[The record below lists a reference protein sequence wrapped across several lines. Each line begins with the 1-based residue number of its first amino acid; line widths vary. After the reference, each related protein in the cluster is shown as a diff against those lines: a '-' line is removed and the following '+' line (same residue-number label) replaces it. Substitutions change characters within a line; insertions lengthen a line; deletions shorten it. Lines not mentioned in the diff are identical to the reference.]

1 MSLFGCA
8 LDCQQGGLSFWV
20 IDYWL
25 FVTYSAFP
33 FQEYISEY
41 DYDTGS
47 ITNSTFVPSTGRF
60 DFSCFEDK
68 GTLLTFIR
76 NYLDSITHS
85 RCSTL
90 VYIFQEKESTYSAF
104 YSSVFADAG
113 FLLVIHSTLMEYYL
127 RDSPRDYQDDDFL
140 LVVDASGHSAS
151 LSYTCRRLGED
162 RFIPNSE
169 VTEAAIVDRM
179 VAMAAEEF
187 TRSFDVDVGK
197 DSYLEATLPKCCRE
211 AYQLYLRG
219 QPRVSITLQR
229 DEKKL
234 KVIFGPPNFDRI
246 YESIV
251 RLELMKPFTRL
262 GTVSAARLLYRVR
275 GFGPFAEAARRLL
288 EKDVVF
294 VHAEPLCPAL
304 CEPCQDWRQRLME
317 GRVVGDSNSQVL
329 EGSANSGMVEGSAK
343 SEVGESQ
350 ESLDYGRLLA
360 ARLREERGRP
370 RTWWP
375 VEEEDVEMRLSSLQA
390 ALGGVEGFV
399 PADQDTPCLEVGE
412 RGSVMAVLDP
422 ERGLLFRRGADR
434 EEVLQDEEVV
444 FAAEKTEHSRR
455 VWRGRGGVYDVTS
468 SVLND
473 EGEKEVC
480 AYRCDDVGD
489 ELSVGGGRSVLRTQS
504 QPLAVSLSGSA
515 GAVVL
520 SEEGV
525 DLRVGSEE
533 VRFGRT
539 AVSGS
544 RDGEGRVY
552 FADGTRYEGEVRAGL
567 CDGSGVLRGPHDELL
582 TVGVW
587 RDGKLASSLPLPPTR
602 PSSAPANDA
611 ARVTGGDGQAAP
623 AEVVQPADPIQPVE
637 MTEQAEQAQLSE
649 LSEETLEARENGW
662 VEFVDAVLARGDGL
676 TRETASR
683 LLLGAAALAGREEVV
698 GEEGEDETAT
708 ELGVTLTV
716 ESRVSEIPTW
726 RVEKVDVE
734 KYRITS
740 KEGDMVYLGGMKN
753 DQLEGEGVLYYKN
766 GGKLFEGSFC
776 RNRWNGMGTWF
787 FPNGTLHYKGM
798 WKDGEM
804 DGEGMLYRPVNIEY
818 SNSDFRRYVRHTGKK
833 NPHLSF
839 ARGFNPFT
847 IGEPPKS

>member
-1 MSLFGCA
+1 MAGEGVCPVGLSLFGCA

-211 AYQLYLRG
+211 AYQLHLRG

-317 GRVVGDSNSQVL
+317 GRVVGDSNSQVWRAVQTA
-329 EGSANSGMVEGSAK
+329 GWWRAVQRVRWGRARSHWTTDGCWRRDCGRSA
-343 SEVGESQ
+343 
-350 ESLDYGRLLA
+350 
-360 ARLREERGRP
+360 
-370 RTWWP
+370 
-375 VEEEDVEMRLSSLQA
+375 
-390 ALGGVEGFV
+390 GG
-399 PADQDTPCLEVGE
+399 
-412 RGSVMAVLDP
+412 
-422 ERGLLFRRGADR
+422 
-434 EEVLQDEEVV
+434 
-444 FAAEKTEHSRR
+444 
-455 VWRGRGGVYDVTS
+455 RGRGGRWRRRAWR
-468 SVLND
+468 
-473 EGEKEVC
+473 C
-480 AYRCDDVGD
+480 A
-489 ELSVGGGRSVLRTQS
+489 
-504 QPLAVSLSGSA
+504 
-515 GAVVL
+515 
-520 SEEGV
+520 
-525 DLRVGSEE
+525 
-533 VRFGRT
+533 
-539 AVSGS
+539 
-544 RDGEGRVY
+544 
-552 FADGTRYEGEVRAGL
+552 
-567 CDGSGVLRGPHDELL
+567 
-582 TVGVW
+582 
-587 RDGKLASSLPLPPTR
+587 
-602 PSSAPANDA
+602 
-611 ARVTGGDGQAAP
+611 
-623 AEVVQPADPIQPVE
+623 
-637 MTEQAEQAQLSE
+637 
-649 LSEETLEARENGW
+649 
-662 VEFVDAVLARGDGL
+662 
-676 TRETASR
+676 
-683 LLLGAAALAGREEVV
+683 
-698 GEEGEDETAT
+698 
-708 ELGVTLTV
+708 
-716 ESRVSEIPTW
+716 
-726 RVEKVDVE
+726 
-734 KYRITS
+734 
-740 KEGDMVYLGGMKN
+740 
-753 DQLEGEGVLYYKN
+753 
-766 GGKLFEGSFC
+766 
-776 RNRWNGMGTWF
+776 
-787 FPNGTLHYKGM
+787 
-798 WKDGEM
+798 
-804 DGEGMLYRPVNIEY
+804 
-818 SNSDFRRYVRHTGKK
+818 
-833 NPHLSF
+833 
-839 ARGFNPFT
+839 
-847 IGEPPKS
+847 

>member
-1 MSLFGCA
+1 
-8 LDCQQGGLSFWV
+8 
-20 IDYWL
+20 
-25 FVTYSAFP
+25 
-33 FQEYISEY
+33 
-41 DYDTGS
+41 
-47 ITNSTFVPSTGRF
+47 
-60 DFSCFEDK
+60 
-68 GTLLTFIR
+68 
-76 NYLDSITHS
+76 
-85 RCSTL
+85 
-90 VYIFQEKESTYSAF
+90 
-104 YSSVFADAG
+104 
-113 FLLVIHSTLMEYYL
+113 MEYYL

-211 AYQLYLRG
+211 AYQLHLRG

-329 EGSANSGMVEGSAK
+329 EGSANSGMVE
-343 SEVGESQ
+343 
-350 ESLDYGRLLA
+350 
-360 ARLREERGRP
+360 
-370 RTWWP
+370 
-375 VEEEDVEMRLSSLQA
+375 EDVEMRLSSMQA

-422 ERGLLFRRGADR
+422 ARGLLFRRGADR

-504 QPLAVSLSGSA
+504 QPLAVSLSGPA

-539 AVSGS
+539 AVSAS

-552 FADGTRYEGEVRAGL
+552 FADGTWYEGEVRTGL

-587 RDGKLASSLPLPPTR
+587 RDGKLASSLPLPPAQ
-602 PSSAPANDA
+602 PFSAPANDTA
-611 ARVTGGDGQAAP
+611 PVTGGDGQAAS
-623 AEVVQPADPIQPVE
+623 AEVVQPADPIQPVEPVE

-683 LLLGAAALAGREEVV
+683 LLLGAAALAGREEVA

-818 SNSDFRRYVRHTGKK
+818 SNSDFRRYVRQTGEK

>member
-1 MSLFGCA
+1 M
-8 LDCQQGGLSFWV
+8 
-20 IDYWL
+20 
-25 FVTYSAFP
+25 
-33 FQEYISEY
+33 
-41 DYDTGS
+41 
-47 ITNSTFVPSTGRF
+47 
-60 DFSCFEDK
+60 
-68 GTLLTFIR
+68 TLLTFIR
-76 NYLDSITHS
+76 NYLDCITHS

-90 VYIFQEKESTYSAF
+90 VYIFQEEESTYSFF
-104 YSSVFADAG
+104 YSSLFADAG
-113 FLLVIHSTLMEYYL
+113 FLLVIHSSLMEYYL
-127 RDSPRDYQDDDFL
+127 RDSQRNCQDDDFL
-140 LVVDASGHSAS
+140 LVVDASGHSAR

-162 RFIPNSE
+162 RFLPNSE

-179 VAMAAEEF
+179 VAMATEEF

-211 AYQLYLRG
+211 AYQLHLRG

-262 GTVSAARLLYRVR
+262 GAVSAARLLYRVR
-275 GFGPFAEAARRLL
+275 GAGPFAEAARRLL

-304 CEPCQDWRQRLME
+304 CEPCEDWRRRLLE
-317 GRVVGDSNSQVL
+317 GRVVG
-329 EGSANSGMVEGSAK
+329 SAK
-343 SEVGESQ
+343 SEAGEGEQ
-350 ESLDYGRLLA
+350 SLDYGRLLA

-370 RTWWP
+370 ALRWP
-375 VEEEDVEMRLSSLQA
+375 VEEEDVEMRVSSLQA
-390 ALGGVEGFV
+390 ALGGRVEDLV
-399 PADQDTPCLEVGE
+399 PIGQDASCLEVGE
-412 RGSVMAVLDP
+412 RGDTMAVLNP
-422 ERGLLFRRGADR
+422 ARGLLFRRGADR
-434 EEVLQDEEVV
+434 EEVLLNEEVV
-444 FAAEKTEHSRR
+444 FAAEKTQHSRR
-455 VWRGRGGVYDVTS
+455 VWRGRGGVWRVTS
-468 SVLND
+468 SIPCD

-480 AYRCDDVGD
+480 AYRCDDAGD
-489 ELSVGGGRSVLRTQS
+489 ELSVGGRSVLRTRS
-504 QPLAVSLSGSA
+504 QPLAVSLSGPA

-525 DLRVGSEE
+525 DLRAGSEE
-533 VRFGRT
+533 VFFRRE
-539 AVSGS
+539 AVSAS

-552 FADGTRYEGEVRAGL
+552 FTDGTWYEGEVRAGL

-587 RDGKLASSLPLPPTR
+587 REGKLTSALPLPPAR
-602 PSSAPANDA
+602 SSSAQANEA
-611 ARVTGGDGQAAP
+611 ARVSGGAGQAAP
-623 AEVVQPADPIQPVE
+623 AEVAQSVQHADPIQPVDPMDPVDPMEPVE
-637 MTEQAEQAQLSE
+637 MTEQVEQTEPTE
-649 LSEETLEARENGW
+649 LTEETLEARENGW

-683 LLLGAAALAGREEVV
+683 LLLGAAALAGREEVA

-708 ELGVTLTV
+708 ELGVTLTAD
-716 ESRVSEIPTW
+716 SRVSEIPTW
-726 RVEKVDVE
+726 RVEKVDTE

-740 KEGDMVYLGGMKN
+740 KEGDMVYLGGMKD

-776 RNRWNGMGTWF
+776 RNRWSGMGTWY

-798 WKDGEM
+798 WMDGEM

-818 SNSDFRRYVRHTGKK
+818 CNSDFRRYVKQAGEK

-839 ARGFNPFT
+839 ARGFNPYT
-847 IGEPPKS
+847 IGEPPES